1 MTLLPR
7 LLLSFAL
14 LAGTPALSQESEA
27 TVLEGFPDLRQAVT
41 ELMSTAT
48 RRLWVVTEYLT
59 DGDIV
64 SALYVAKYR
73 KIDVQVLLGR
83 GKANAYMSR
92 LSYLKAQDIPVFLKP
107 DSMKL
112 GASTAILADDQLIW
126 VQGDLDFLSRAK
138 EFRVTEGSE
147 AEKEAF
153 VATFSEALAMKVPA
167 NARQIP
173 LVGRPPRSTGSGGSG
188 GYPAKN
194 TGVSPSSPSSPTHGH
209 PQGGGRLPV
218 PYSHE
223 AKTNDPNGVYHY
235 RRTVDPRPSDVPN
248 RLPKGLKWDNQ
259 ATREKSMMI
268 KPVIPA
274 TRADGG

>member
-1 MTLLPR
+1 MTSLSR
-7 LLLSFAL
+7 LLLSFTL
-14 LAGTPALSQESEA
+14 LAGTPALSQENEA
-27 TVLEGFPDLRQAVT
+27 TVLEGFPDLRQTVT

-48 RRLWVVTEYLT
+48 RRLWVVTDYLT

-64 SALYVAKYR
+64 SALYVARYR
-73 KIDVQVLLGR
+73 KIDVQVLLGKA
-83 GKANAYMSR
+83 KANAYMSR
-92 LSYLKAQDIPVFLKP
+92 LSYLKAQNIPVFLKP
-107 DSMKL
+107 DTLKP
-112 GASTAILADDQLIW
+112 GAPTAILADDQLIL
-126 VQGDLDFLSRAK
+126 VHGDLDFLSRAK
-138 EFRVTEGSE
+138 EFKVTEGNE

-153 VATFSEALAMKVPA
+153 VAGFSEALAMKVPA

-173 LVGRPPRSTGSGGSG
+173 LVGRPPRSGGSVS
-188 GYPAKN
+188 YPSRN
-194 TGVSPSSPSSPTHGH
+194 TAVSPSSPSSPAPAH
-209 PQGGGRLPV
+209 PQGRGRLPV

-235 RRTVDPRPSDVPN
+235 RRTVDPKPSDVPN
-248 RLPKGLKWDNQ
+248 RLPKGLKWDKQ